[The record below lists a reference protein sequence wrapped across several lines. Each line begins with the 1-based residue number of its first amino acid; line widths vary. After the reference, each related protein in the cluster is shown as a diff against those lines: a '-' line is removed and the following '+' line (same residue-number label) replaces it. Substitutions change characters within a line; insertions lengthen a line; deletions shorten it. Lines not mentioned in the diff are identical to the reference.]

1 MTPFPIAS
9 FFNPYRASAKTCGN
23 KSEIQYAGIAFGF
36 RYIALQCPGCLRHFS
51 ADFLLEN
58 TKKSELRMDMVIYI
72 IEMETQKKNRAR
84 ENSTCTLALRLCA
97 RLVATLSLT

>member
-1 MTPFPIAS
+1 
-9 FFNPYRASAKTCGN
+9 
-23 KSEIQYAGIAFGF
+23 
-36 RYIALQCPGCLRHFS
+36 
-51 ADFLLEN
+51 
-58 TKKSELRMDMVIYI
+58 MDMVIYI